1 MTLRALERE
10 KKGPMSKPQAGL
22 VRTVADGIRCILAP
36 NPGVMTY
43 WGTNSYIVGEGQV
56 AVIDPGPEDE
66 AHLDAILRAT
76 AGEHVTQILITHA
89 HADHSPL
96 ARTLAGRTGATVL
109 GFGPP
114 DAGRNA
120 TMQGLAEAGLS
131 GGGEGVDSL
140 FRPDIRIS
148 DGDVVNGEDWQLD
161 VIHAPGHFASHLAF
175 RMDDVV
181 FSGDHVM
188 EWSSSLVSPP
198 DGNVRD
204 FIRTS
209 ERLAGLGAR
218 RFLSG
223 HGPDIE
229 EPEGRLSW
237 LIKHRQARAD
247 AILDALGTS
256 PLGVAEVTR
265 KVYTDTPAAMLPAA
279 SRNVFAHLIDHVE
292 RGRAMAHPGLGLSAG
307 FSRI

>member
-1 MTLRALERE
+1 M
-10 KKGPMSKPQAGL
+10 GKPQAGH
-22 VRTVADGIRCILAP
+22 VRTVGDGIRCVLAP
-36 NPGVMTY
+36 NPGMMTH
-43 WGTNSYIVGEGQV
+43 WGTNSYIVGEGRV

-66 AHLDAILRAT
+66 SHLDAILRAT
-76 AGEHVTQILITHA
+76 AGEHVTHILITHA

-96 ARTLAGRTGATVL
+96 ARTLAGSTGAAVL

-114 DAGRNA
+114 EAGRNA
-120 TMQGLAEAGLS
+120 TMQGLAKAGLA

-140 FRPDIRIS
+140 FRPDNQIS
-148 DGDVVNGEDWQLD
+148 DGDVVNGEDWQLE
-161 VIHAPGHFASHLAF
+161 VIHSPGHFAGHLAF

-204 FIRTS
+204 FMQTS
-209 ERLAGLGAR
+209 ERLARLGAR

-223 HGPDIE
+223 HGPDIL
-229 EPEGRLSW
+229 EPEERLSW

-247 AILDALGTS
+247 AILDALNTS
-256 PLGVAEVTR
+256 RQSVEKITR

-279 SRNVFAHLIDHVE
+279 SRNVFAHLIDLVE
-292 RGRAMAHPGLGLSAG
+292 RGWATAHPELGLSAR
-307 FSRI
+307 FSRN

>member
-1 MTLRALERE
+1 M
-10 KKGPMSKPQAGL
+10 
-22 VRTVADGIRCILAP
+22 RTVGDGIRCILAP
-36 NPGVMTY
+36 NPGVMTH
-43 WGTNSYIVGEGQV
+43 WGTNSYIVGEGRV

-76 AGEHVTQILITHA
+76 AGEHVTHILITHA

-96 ARTLAGRTGATVL
+96 ARTLAERTEAVVL

-114 DAGRNA
+114 EAGRNA
-120 TMQGLAEAGLS
+120 TMQGLAKAGLA

-140 FRPDIRIS
+140 FRPDIQIS
-148 DGDVVNGEDWQLD
+148 DGDVVNGEDWQLE
-161 VIHAPGHFASHLAF
+161 VIHSPGHFAGHLAF

-188 EWSSSLVSPP
+188 AWSSSLVSPP

-204 FIRTS
+204 FMQTS
-209 ERLAGLGAR
+209 ERLARLGAC

-223 HGPDIE
+223 HGPDILAPE
-229 EPEGRLSW
+229 ERLSW

-247 AILDALGTS
+247 AILDALNTS
-256 PLGVAEVTR
+256 RQSVEKITR
-265 KVYTDTPAAMLPAA
+265 KVYTDTPTAMLPAA
-279 SRNVFAHLIDHVE
+279 SRNVFAHLIDLVE
-292 RGRAMAHPGLGLSAG
+292 RGWATAHPELGLSAR
-307 FSRI
+307 FSRN

>member
-1 MTLRALERE
+1 MTLRVLERE

-36 NPGVMTY
+36 NPGAMTH
-43 WGTNSYIVGEGQV
+43 WGANSYIVGEGQV
-56 AVIDPGPEDE
+56 AVIDPGPKDE

-76 AGEHVTQILITHA
+76 AGEHVTKILITHA

-96 ARTLAGRTGATVL
+96 ARILAGRTGATVL

-114 DAGRNA
+114 EAGRNA
-120 TMQGLAEAGLS
+120 TMQGLAEAGLA

-140 FRPDIRIS
+140 FRPDIQIS
-148 DGDVVNGEDWQLD
+148 DGDVVSGEDWQLE
-161 VIHAPGHFASHLAF
+161 VIHSPGHFAGHLAF
-175 RMDDVV
+175 QMDDVV

-198 DGNVRD
+198 DGNVRE
-204 FIRTS
+204 FMQTS
-209 ERLAGLGAR
+209 ERLARLGAR

-223 HGPDIE
+223 HGPDIQ
-229 EPEGRLSW
+229 EPEERLSW

-256 PLGVAEVTR
+256 PQIVEEITR
-265 KVYTDTPAAMLPAA
+265 RVYTDTPPEMWPVA
-279 SRNVFAHLIDHVE
+279 SRNVFAHLIDLVE
-292 RGRAMAHPGLGLSAG
+292 RGWAKAHPELGLSAG

>member
-1 MTLRALERE
+1 
-10 KKGPMSKPQAGL
+10 MSIPQAGH
-22 VRTVADGIRCILAP
+22 VRAVGDGIRCILAP
-36 NPGVMTY
+36 NPSMMTH
-43 WGTNSYIVGEGQV
+43 WGTNSYIVGEGRV

-76 AGEHVTQILITHA
+76 AGEQVTHILITHA

-96 ARTLAGRTGATVL
+96 ARTLAGRTGAAVL

-114 DAGRNA
+114 EAGRNA
-120 TMQGLAEAGLS
+120 TMQGLAKAGLA

-140 FRPDIRIS
+140 FRPDIRIF
-148 DGDVVNGEDWQLD
+148 DGDVVNGEDWQLE
-161 VIHAPGHFASHLAF
+161 VIHSPGHFAGHLAF

-204 FIRTS
+204 FMQTS
-209 ERLAGLGAR
+209 ERLARLGAR

-223 HGPDIE
+223 HGPDIL
-229 EPEGRLSW
+229 EPEERLSW

-247 AILDALGTS
+247 AILDELNTS
-256 PLGVAEVTR
+256 RQSVEEITH

-279 SRNVFAHLIDHVE
+279 SRNVFAHLIDLVE
-292 RGRAMAHPGLGLSAG
+292 RGWATAHPELGLSAR
-307 FSRI
+307 FSRN

>member
-1 MTLRALERE
+1 PGMMTHWA
-10 KKGPMSKPQAGL
+10 
-22 VRTVADGIRCILAP
+22 
-36 NPGVMTY
+36 
-43 WGTNSYIVGEGQV
+43 TNSYIVGEGQV

-76 AGEHVTQILITHA
+76 AGEHVTNILITHA

-96 ARTLAGRTGATVL
+96 ARTLAERTGATVL

-114 DAGRNA
+114 EAGRNA
-120 TMQGLAEAGLS
+120 TMRALAKAGLA

-140 FRPDIRIS
+140 FLPDIQIS
-148 DGDVVNGEDWQLD
+148 DGDVVNGEGWQLE
-161 VIHAPGHFASHLAF
+161 VIHSPGHFAGHLAF

-204 FIRTS
+204 FMQTS
-209 ERLAGLGAR
+209 ERLARLGAR

-223 HGPDIE
+223 HGPDIL
-229 EPEGRLSW
+229 EPEERLSW

-247 AILDALGTS
+247 AILDTLNTS
-256 PLGVAEVTR
+256 LQSVEEITL
-265 KVYTDTPAAMLPAA
+265 KVYTDTQAAMLPAA
-279 SRNVFAHLIDHVE
+279 SRNVFAHLIDLVE
-292 RGRAMAHPGLGLSAG
+292 RGRATGHPECGLSAR
-307 FSRI
+307 FSRN